1 MNKISCFIL
10 FMSGYM
16 CLAQQLSG
24 VVTDALNSEPI
35 PGAKIE
41 LKDLQLATYTDA
53 DGQFSFEGSW
63 PEELWLKVSSV
74 TYESQTVSV
83 ACCDLIELSLQ
94 PDPHN
99 MQEVMVRVEH
109 RDLQGSMT
117 QKTDYIELD
126 QLSVISP
133 LTITEALTQ
142 IDGVQMA
149 SYGPLN
155 SKPVIRGM
163 QGMRVVTFLNGMR
176 INNQQ
181 WGGDHGLGI
190 SQAGMESAE
199 VIKGPM
205 SLIYTGDATGGLL
218 YLKDGSFA
226 PQNSYSVEMNSQF
239 ETVSMGTQNSIVY
252 KLSGKKLR
260 MSAAGI
266 YSNYADYKLPNNR
279 YLSDSR
285 MNDMGGKFKLGY
297 NSGKWNLELN
307 YLYSNSTVGIPG
319 HTHDVNPAPESFMLD
334 EQDRD
339 YSLPHQKIQNHFG
352 NLKATYFANSK
363 NKMEFY
369 VNHGFNNLAEFG
381 EKIFKPEIDM
391 YLNSSS
397 VQARH
402 HWNPNERLQLLSGIQ
417 TIFENNENGANAY
430 DQLIEDSDQYD
441 VGVYSSLSYDL
452 KSVKLNAVVRFDQR
466 AVRSADFSGDYP
478 NFNAA
483 VGLRKQW
490 DGKSIKDLSAHISSG
505 TRAPHLSELLSD
517 GVHHGTVRYELGS
530 RDLQSERFIQLDF
543 NYEFSN
549 EHFSLMFNPYT
560 TYSMG
565 YIQLAQVDTI
575 IDGMDVYEYT
585 AMDGVLLYG
594 LETRAHYHPHFAH
607 RLHFETGYSNTFGRK
622 LGIVQAGEDLY
633 FMPQA
638 RLRSNVRIELSKNKA
653 FGFASL
659 IVQHNYFFNQ
669 DRVGPLETATDDYHI
684 LQLGCQMTWDG
695 NWPVQFSFGV
705 RNALNTSYINHMSN
719 LKSLGLMEPGR
730 SFYFNLKWN
739 IEGRNKIKKV
749 INNQ

>member
-1 MNKISCFIL
+1 MNKISLTIL
-10 FMSGYM
+10 FLSGFM
-16 CLAQQLSG
+16 CFAQKLSG
-24 VVTDALNSEPI
+24 VVTDGLNKRPI

-41 LKDLQLATYTDA
+41 LKELNLATFSDD
-53 DGQFSFEGSW
+53 DGKFSLDGDW
-63 PEELWLKVSSV
+63 PEQLILEVSMA
-74 TYESQTVSV
+74 TYETKTVSV
-83 ACCDLIELSLQ
+83 ACCDFLELSLE

-99 MQEVMVRVEH
+99 MQEIMVRVE
-109 RDLQGSMT
+109 RRELQGSAT

-126 QLSVISP
+126 RLSVISP

-226 PQNSYSVEMNSQF
+226 PQNSYSVDVNSQF
-239 ETVSMGTQNSIVY
+239 ETVSMGTQNSVIY
-252 KLSGKKLR
+252 KQSGEKLR
-260 MSAAGI
+260 LSAAGI
-266 YSNYADYKLPNNR
+266 YSSYADYKLPNGS

-285 MNDMGGKFKLGY
+285 MQDMGGKFKLGY

-307 YLYSNSTVGIPG
+307 YLYSNSRVGIPG
-319 HTHDVNPAPESFMLD
+319 HTHDLNPQPESFMINY
-334 EQDRD
+334 QDRD
-339 YSLPHQKIQNHFG
+339 QSLPFQKIQNHFG
-352 NLKATYFANSK
+352 NMKATYFVNAK
-363 NKMEFY
+363 NKLEFFA
-369 VNHGFNNLAEFG
+369 NHGYNNLAEFG
-381 EKIFKPEIDM
+381 EKIFTPAIDM

-402 HWNPNERLQLLSGIQ
+402 HWNLNKRLQILSGVQ
-417 TIFENNENGANAY
+417 TILESNENGSDAEEL
-430 DQLIEDSDQYD
+430 LIEDSDQYD
-441 VGVYSSLSYDL
+441 LGLYSSLSYDL
-452 KSVKLNAVVRFDQR
+452 KGVKLNGVLRFDHR

-483 VGLRKQW
+483 IGIRKQW
-490 DGKSIKDLSAHISSG
+490 KEKSVKDLSAHVSSG

-517 GVHHGTVRYELGS
+517 GVHHGAVRYELGD
-530 RDLQSERFIQLDF
+530 RNLKSERFIQLDV

-560 TYSMG
+560 TYATG
-565 YIQLAQVDTI
+565 YIQLAQVDSI
-575 IDGMDVYEYT
+575 IDGMEVYKYT
-585 AMDGVLLYG
+585 AKDAVLLYG
-594 LETRAHYHPHFAH
+594 IETRLHYHPHFAH
-607 RLHFETGYSNTFGRK
+607 RLHFETGYSNTFGRD
-622 LGIVQAGEDLY
+622 LDSEGEDLY

-669 DRVGPLETATDDYHI
+669 ERVGPLETVTDPYHL
-684 LQLGCQMTWDG
+684 LQLGCQMKWDG
-695 NWPVQFSFGV
+695 NWPVQLSFGV
-705 RNALNTSYINHMSN
+705 RNALNTSYINHMSS

-730 SFYFNLKWN
+730 SFYFNLKWS
-739 IEGRNKIKKV
+739 IEGKNQSNK
-749 INNQ
+749 

>member
-1 MNKISCFIL
+1 MNKISLTIL
-10 FMSGYM
+10 FLSGFM
-16 CLAQQLSG
+16 CFAQKLSG
-24 VVTDALNSEPI
+24 VVTDGLNKRPI

-41 LKDLQLATYTDA
+41 LKELNLATFSDD
-53 DGQFSFEGSW
+53 DGKFSLDGDW
-63 PEELWLKVSSV
+63 PEQLILEVSMA
-74 TYESQTVSV
+74 TYETKTVSV
-83 ACCDLIELSLQ
+83 ACCDFLELSLE

-99 MQEVMVRVEH
+99 MQEIMVRVE
-109 RDLQGSMT
+109 RRELQGSAT

-126 QLSVISP
+126 RLSVISP

-205 SLIYTGDATGGLL
+205 SLIYTSDATGGLL

-226 PQNSYSVEMNSQF
+226 PQNSYSVDVNSQF
-239 ETVSMGTQNSIVY
+239 ETVSMGTQNSVIY
-252 KLSGKKLR
+252 KQSGEKLR
-260 MSAAGI
+260 LSAAGI
-266 YSNYADYKLPNNR
+266 YSSYADYKLPNGS

-285 MNDMGGKFKLGY
+285 MQDMGGKFKLGY

-307 YLYSNSTVGIPG
+307 YLYSNSRVGIPG
-319 HTHDVNPAPESFMLD
+319 HTHDLNPQPESFMINY
-334 EQDRD
+334 QDRD
-339 YSLPHQKIQNHFG
+339 QSLPFQKIQNHFG
-352 NLKATYFANSK
+352 NMKATYFVNAK
-363 NKMEFY
+363 NKLEFFA
-369 VNHGFNNLAEFG
+369 NHGYNNLAEFG
-381 EKIFKPEIDM
+381 EKIFTPAIDM

-402 HWNPNERLQLLSGIQ
+402 HWNLNKRLQILSGVQ
-417 TIFENNENGANAY
+417 TILESNENGSDAEER
-430 DQLIEDSDQYD
+430 LIEDSDQYD
-441 VGVYSSLSYDL
+441 LGLYSSLSYDL
-452 KSVKLNAVVRFDQR
+452 KGVKLNGVLRFDHR

-483 VGLRKQW
+483 IGIRKQW
-490 DGKSIKDLSAHISSG
+490 KEKSVKDLSAHVSSG

-517 GVHHGTVRYELGS
+517 GVHHGAVRYELGD
-530 RDLQSERFIQLDF
+530 RNLKSERFIQLDV

-560 TYSMG
+560 TYATG
-565 YIQLAQVDTI
+565 YIQLAQVDSI
-575 IDGMDVYEYT
+575 IDGMEVYKYT
-585 AMDGVLLYG
+585 AKDAVLLYG
-594 LETRAHYHPHFAH
+594 IETRLHYHPHFAH
-607 RLHFETGYSNTFGRK
+607 RLHFETGYSNTFGRD
-622 LGIVQAGEDLY
+622 LDSEGEDLY

-669 DRVGPLETATDDYHI
+669 ERVGPLETVTDPYHL
-684 LQLGCQMTWDG
+684 LQLGCQMKWDG
-695 NWPVQFSFGV
+695 NWPVQLSFGV
-705 RNALNTSYINHMSN
+705 RNALNTSYINHMSS

-730 SFYFNLKWN
+730 SFYFNLKWS
-739 IEGRNKIKKV
+739 IEGKNQSNK
-749 INNQ
+749 

>member
-10 FMSGYM
+10 FLSGYM
-16 CLAQQLSG
+16 CFAQQLSG
-24 VVTDALNSEPI
+24 VVTDGLNKQPI

-41 LKDLQLATYTDA
+41 LKELNLATFSDV
-53 DGQFSFEGSW
+53 DGKFSLDGDW
-63 PEELWLKVSSV
+63 PQQLILEVSMA
-74 TYESQTVSV
+74 TYETKTVSI
-83 ACCDLIELSLQ
+83 ACCDFLELSLE

-99 MQEVMVRVEH
+99 MQEIMVRVE
-109 RDLQGSMT
+109 RRELQGSAT

-126 QLSVISP
+126 RLSVISP

-226 PQNSYSVEMNSQF
+226 PQNSYSVDVNSQF
-239 ETVSMGTQNSIVY
+239 ETVSMGTQNSVIF
-252 KLSGKKLR
+252 KQSGEKLR
-260 MSAAGI
+260 LSAAGI
-266 YSNYADYKLPNNR
+266 FSSYADYRLPNGS

-285 MNDMGGKFKLGY
+285 MQDMGGKFKLGY

-307 YLYSNSTVGIPG
+307 YLYSNSRVGIPG
-319 HTHDVNPAPESFMLD
+319 HTHDVDPQPESFMINY
-334 EQDRD
+334 QDRD
-339 YSLPHQKIQNHFG
+339 QSLPFQKIQNHFG
-352 NLKATYFANSK
+352 NLKATYFVNAK
-363 NKMEFY
+363 NKLEFFA
-369 VNHGFNNLAEFG
+369 NHGYNNLAEFG
-381 EKIFKPEIDM
+381 EKIFTPAIDM

-402 HWNPNERLQLLSGIQ
+402 HWNPNKRLQILSGVQ
-417 TIFENNENGANAY
+417 TILESNENGSDAEER
-430 DQLIEDSDQYD
+430 LIEDSDQYD
-441 VGVYSSLSYDL
+441 LGLYSSLSYDI
-452 KSVKLNAVVRFDQR
+452 KGVKLNGVLRFDHR

-483 VGLRKQW
+483 IGIRKQW
-490 DGKSIKDLSAHISSG
+490 KEKSVKDLSAHVSSG

-517 GVHHGTVRYELGS
+517 GVHHGAVRYELGD
-530 RDLQSERFIQLDF
+530 RNLKSERFIQLDV

-560 TYSMG
+560 TYATG
-565 YIQLAQVDTI
+565 YIQLAQVDSV
-575 IDGMDVYEYT
+575 IDGMEVYKYT
-585 AMDGVLLYG
+585 AKDAVLLYG
-594 LETRAHYHPHFAH
+594 IETRVHYHPHFAH
-607 RLHFETGYSNTFGRK
+607 RLHFETGYSNTFGRD
-622 LGIVQAGEDLY
+622 LDSEGEDLY

-669 DRVGPLETATDDYHI
+669 DRVGPLETVTDPYHL
-684 LQLGCQMTWDG
+684 LQLGCQMKWDG
-695 NWPVQFSFGV
+695 NWPVQLSFGV
-705 RNALNTSYINHMSN
+705 RNALNTSYINHMSS

-730 SFYFNLKWN
+730 SFYFNLKWS
-739 IEGRNKIKKV
+739 IEGKNQSNK
-749 INNQ
+749 